1 MGTKSKNRATRHSR
15 SGVLVSGSEI
25 RPIRDGREVSKG
37 EVVAR
42 DGEATFTPGGS
53 YRMERFPELAR
64 LIGADGG
71 HRG

>member
-1 MGTKSKNRATRHSR
+1 MGTRSKNRPARHSR

-25 RPIRDGREVSKG
+25 RPIRHGREVSKS
-37 EVVAR
+37 EVVDR

-64 LIGADGG
+64 LIEADGG
-71 HRG
+71 YRG